1 MAWSF
6 DLPQTYATIGVMQL
20 VLNYKFP
27 SLNDL
32 IGKASYNRFAYAA
45 EKKKLTQY
53 VADECLIQGLKR
65 VSGPIA
71 VRFQWQEATKRRDF
85 DNVSGAGQKL
95 ILDGLK
101 LAGVIEDDR
110 QKYVRYLSHTF
121 SHGKT
126 NRVIVTLD
134 GVPAETAGIDTLELP
149 SVDSPLD

>member
-1 MAWSF
+1 MK
-6 DLPQTYATIGVMQL
+6 LT
-20 VLNYKFP
+20 LNYKFP

-45 EKKKLTQY
+45 EKKKLTKY
-53 VADECLIQGLKR
+53 VADECKSQRLR
-65 VSGPIA
+65 PVSGPIA
-71 VRFQWQEATKRRDF
+71 VRFLWQEATKRRDF

-110 QKYVRYLSHTF
+110 QRYVKSLSHSF

-126 NRVIVTLD
+126 NRVIVYL
-134 GVPAETAGIDTLELP
+134 ELHHEEKESLELP
-149 SVDSPLD
+149 TVDSPQE

>member
-1 MAWSF
+1 
-6 DLPQTYATIGVMQL
+6 MQL
-20 VLNYKFP
+20 ILNYKFP

-45 EKKKLTQY
+45 EKKKLTKY
-53 VADECLIQGLKR
+53 VANECKAQGLKS

-71 VRFQWQEATKRRDF
+71 VRFLWQEATKRRDF

-110 QKYVRYLSHTF
+110 QKFVRSLSHTF

-126 NRVIVTLD
+126 NRVIVQIDVQRD
-134 GVPAETAGIDTLELP
+134 GTEDNGTLELP
-149 SVDSPLD
+149 SFETPRE